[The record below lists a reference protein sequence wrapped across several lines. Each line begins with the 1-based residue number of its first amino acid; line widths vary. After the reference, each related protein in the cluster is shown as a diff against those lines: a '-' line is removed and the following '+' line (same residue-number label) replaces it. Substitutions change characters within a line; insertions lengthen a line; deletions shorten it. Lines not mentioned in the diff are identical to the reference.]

1 MSRVSVIIPAYNEA
15 DSIAATLRVLAP
27 IRAQGHEVILADG
40 RSSDQ
45 TAGIVRGHID
55 RLVSSER
62 GRAKQMNAGAAAA
75 CGDIFLFLHADT
87 RPPQGALDHVIV
99 GLRETGLVWGRFDIR
114 LSGGIRLLRV
124 VETLSNLRS
133 RWTGIATG
141 DQALFVHRIAF
152 EAVGGFA
159 EVPLMEDIIIS
170 RRLKRLSRPLCL
182 KERVVTSSRRWEE
195 NGIMRT
201 ILRMWVLRL
210 AFALGVNPSLLAR
223 HYD

>member
-1 MSRVSVIIPAYNEA
+1 MPQVSVIIPAYNEA
-15 DSIAATLRVLAP
+15 ATIAATLSVLAP

-40 RSSDQ
+40 CSGDQ
-45 TAGIVRGHID
+45 TIAIARGRID
-55 RLVSSER
+55 RVVSSER

-75 CGDIFLFLHADT
+75 RGDIFLFLHADT
-87 RPPQGALDHVIV
+87 HPPQGALDHIIV

-124 VETLSNLRS
+124 VETLSNVRS
-133 RWTGIATG
+133 QWTGIATG
-141 DQALFVHRIAF
+141 DQALFVHRTAF

-159 EVPLMEDIIIS
+159 DVPLMEDIIIS

-195 NGIMRT
+195 NGILRT

-210 AFALGVNPSLLAR
+210 AFALGVNPTALAR
-223 HYD
+223 HYE

>member
-1 MSRVSVIIPAYNEA
+1 MIIPAYNEA
-15 DSIAATLRVLAP
+15 DTTAATLRVLAP
-27 IRAQGHEVILADG
+27 IRTQGHEVILVDG
-40 RSSDQ
+40 RSGDQ
-45 TAGIVRGHID
+45 TVDIARGHID
-55 RLVSSER
+55 HLVSSER

-75 CGDIFLFLHADT
+75 HGDIFLFLHADT
-87 RPPQGALDHVIV
+87 LLPQGALDHVIV
-99 GLRETGLVWGRFDIR
+99 GLRETGLAWGRFDIR

-141 DQALFVHRIAF
+141 DQALFMHRRAF

-182 KERVVTSSRRWEE
+182 NERVVTSSRRWEE
-195 NGIMRT
+195 NGILRT

-210 AFALGVNPSLLAR
+210 AFALGVNPSVLAR

>member
-1 MSRVSVIIPAYNEA
+1 MGSV
-15 DSIAATLRVLAP
+15 
-27 IRAQGHEVILADG
+27 
-40 RSSDQ
+40 
-45 TAGIVRGHID
+45 
-55 RLVSSER
+55 
-62 GRAKQMNAGAAAA
+62 
-75 CGDIFLFLHADT
+75 
-87 RPPQGALDHVIV
+87 
-99 GLRETGLVWGRFDIR
+99 DIR

-124 VETLSNLRS
+124 VEALSNLRS

-141 DQALFVHRIAF
+141 DQALFMHRRAF

-159 EVPLMEDIIIS
+159 QVPLMEDIIIS

-182 KERVVTSSRRWEE
+182 NERVTTSSRRWEE
-195 NGIMRT
+195 NGIIRT